1 MRIKKEDE
9 IVKSKEFWLKFDDL
23 LKKLKQR
30 GTKISKTKIA
40 EIIGIDHQQFS
51 RYKKGEN
58 IPPISKIIKL
68 SQYLSLSP
76 NDLAFLFSPME
87 RAIGVEQYF
96 EDWMLL
102 NDIPYM
108 LIDYGLRKSLFKG
121 IKSSPDFVL
130 LIENHGLIAVNIKY
144 INSLSDSLVIGYPL
158 DPQREFEEKSK
169 VPVWFVFGTFSN
181 QLKSWYWVPLSEI
194 KESRSINIDNSAII
208 VTDKNSLLNGIN
220 KNSHIKAEAGLI
232 LSETELKEYY
242 YIIKEAYNS
251 GNNKIK
257 IELDFCL
264 RNIKNELDE
273 YKKSKSS
280 GKKIING

>member
-232 LSETELKEYY
+232 LSEIELKEYY